1 MPVHWKIT
9 DSSLNTL
16 LRLDARPNPA
26 LTNGGVSISDQ
37 HMNAKLMQSLGDVY
51 IKVHPLGPDTLS
63 QTAEWDVVDWESE
76 RGWFD
81 ELVPIYRRRA
91 ADLERVLTD
100 DQQAGNSDEGDLSD
114 SYFGYD
120 LSEWRNI
127 QQERKQ
133 SIGPGLENYD
143 CLDAQLP
150 VISAIE

>member
-1 MPVHWKIT
+1 MPVHWKVT
-9 DSSLNTL
+9 DSALNTL

-26 LTNGGVSISDQ
+26 LTNGGVSKSDQ
-37 HMNAKLMQSLGDVY
+37 HANAKLMQSLGDVY
-51 IKVHPLGPDTLS
+51 IKVHPLGPATLPR
-63 QTAEWDVVDWESE
+63 TAEWDVADWESD

-81 ELVPIYRRRA
+81 ELVPIYWRRA
-91 ADLERVLTD
+91 ADLERVWTD
-100 DQQAGNSDEGDLSD
+100 DQQAGSSNEGDLSD

-127 QQERKQ
+127 QQEQKQ
-133 SIGPGLENYD
+133 PIGPGLGNYD